1 MFTHICVSAN
11 DLDVSGNFYKAV
23 LEPLGIADKGRF
35 SDRTWAFGKESG
47 GNLLV
52 TIPMDGQTA
61 THSNGGTI
69 GLSAPSREA
78 VDAFYKAALEMGGT
92 DEGAPGPRFRD
103 DLYAAYV
110 RDPVGNKLCAYY
122 GMG

>member
-1 MFTHICVSAN
+1 MFTHICVSAH

-23 LEPLGIADKGRF
+23 LAPLGIGDKGKF
-35 SDRTWAFGKESG
+35 SERTWGFGKETGPS
-47 GNLLV
+47 LLV
-52 TIPMDGQTA
+52 TIPADGQQA

-69 GLSAPSREA
+69 GLSAPDREA

-110 RDPVGNKLCAYY
+110 RDPVGNKICAYV
-122 GMG
+122 GLG